1 MKNKLVLFI
10 MVCPCCCGYSGSAAL
25 TSTYSTNLVW
35 EQKSKPVLHEDMLAL
50 ELVAEG
56 LGSPTSMRFLDDGT
70 ILILE
75 KNNGQVRVVLDGK
88 LLEEPAI
95 QVEVANGAEQGLL
108 GIATWTEKNYTT
120 SVFLYLTEN
129 YEDKTRNRVYKYIYD
144 NTRRTL
150 ENKTLVLDLPADP
163 GPFHNGGNSNW
174 AS

>member
-1 MKNKLVLFI
+1 
-10 MVCPCCCGYSGSAAL
+10 
-25 TSTYSTNLVW
+25 
-35 EQKSKPVLHEDMLAL
+35 MLAL

-56 LGSPTSMRFLDDGT
+56 LGSPISMRFLDDGT

-144 NTRRTL
+144 
-150 ENKTLVLDLPADP
+150 EI
-163 GPFHNGGNSNW
+163 
-174 AS
+174 